1 MKNKVRDIILK
12 RTSFIITLLLILS
25 AVALLRVA
33 TTHKDVDDVANI
45 DLPLIEILT
54 QIETNQLEQSL
65 SFERA
70 IRYAEEIG
78 LNEFAETNFL
88 AADSNFRFM
97 AKLVDQDLLTAEQQV
112 VDALERTS
120 QEAQQIKLR
129 GLLLSLRKLE
139 NDHTSYENHVLEVLE
154 LLEVG
159 KVREAVLITEKVEGE
174 EDQFNKQ
181 IEGVLMRHEMFTEA
195 LVDIVEEEE
204 VMSMK
209 WIVILTLVFV
219 IFSLVAVFTFSY
231 TIWRPLED
239 IRSGAEKLGAGHL
252 DTRVELR
259 STSVTEDIV
268 NAFNKMASDL
278 QASSEEVDR
287 FIHFSYSTAND
298 LKAPVETV
306 RSLLDMLSKKDM
318 RQADYD
324 AILRNT
330 KRAADQ
336 LSDTVAALNEV
347 NQLRER
353 LIEPKD
359 HLNFDRILNEVGA
372 GMIEDIKAAN
382 AVIKKDFSAIKE
394 LEYPKSHLKTIMANL
409 LSNSLKYRNPEKPLI
424 IHLRTSVYKNQV
436 VLTVKDNGLGFDSIK
451 YKDDIVK
458 PFVRLHTHTNGS
470 GLGMYIVKTIL
481 DYHQDEIKPE
491 SQPKKGAKFTIFFNQ
506 RG

>member
-1 MKNKVRDIILK
+1 MQNKVRDIILK
-12 RTSFIITLLLILS
+12 RTSFIITLLLLLS

-78 LNEFAETNFL
+78 KNDYAYVNFIE
-88 AADSNFRFM
+88 ADSSFRYM
-97 AKLVDQDLLTAEQQV
+97 AKLVDQDLLVAEKQV
-112 VDALERTS
+112 TDALERTS

-129 GLLLSLRKLE
+129 GLLLSVKKLV
-139 NDHTSYENHVLEVLE
+139 NDHESYEENVISVLN
-154 LLEVG
+154 LLE
-159 KVREAVLITEKVEGE
+159 RDSLDEALLITEKVEAE

-239 IRSGAEKLGAGHL
+239 IRAGAEKLGAGHL
-252 DTRVELR
+252 DTRIKLR

-268 NAFNKMASDL
+268 NAFNAMAADL
-278 QASSEEVDR
+278 QSSREELDR

-298 LKAPVETV
+298 LRAPVDTV
-306 RSLLDMLSKKDM
+306 KNLLDMLSKQDL
-318 RQADYD
+318 RQADFD
-324 AILRNT
+324 AIMRNT
-330 KRAADQ
+330 KRAAEQ
-336 LSDTVAALNEV
+336 LGDTVEALNKV

-353 LIEPKD
+353 LIDPKES
-359 HLNFDRILNEVGA
+359 LSFDKVLSEVGA
-372 GMIEDIKAAN
+372 SLIDQIKNSN
-382 AVIKKDFSAIKE
+382 AVIKKDFSAVKE
-394 LEYPKSHLKTIMANL
+394 IQYPKVHLNNIITHL
-409 LSNSLKYRNPEKPLI
+409 LTNAIKYRNPEKPLVVHI
-424 IHLRTSVYKNQV
+424 RTSVLDKKI
-436 VLTVKDNGLGFDSIK
+436 VLTFRDNGLGFDGIK
-451 YKDDIVK
+451 YKDDVVK
-458 PFVRLHTHTNGS
+458 PFVRLHTHTTGS

-481 DYHQDEIKPE
+481 DYHGDEIKVE
-491 SQPKKGAKFTIFFNQ
+491 SQPKKGAKFTITFWQ
-506 RG
+506 T